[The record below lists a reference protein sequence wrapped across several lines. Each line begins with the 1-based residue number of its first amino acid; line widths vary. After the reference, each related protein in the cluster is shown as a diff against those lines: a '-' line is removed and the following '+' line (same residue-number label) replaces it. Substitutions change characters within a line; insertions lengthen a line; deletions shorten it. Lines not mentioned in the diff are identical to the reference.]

1 MRYNRLPY
9 REAAIAAIA
18 TTLLL
23 AVVPAWPQTAGG
35 AKPAPSAAPA
45 TAALKCTV
53 ATDQARLDQPLPH
66 VAARLATGRPIRIV
80 ALGSSSTFGAGASF
94 QSNSYPSR
102 LELELGRHFPGHPIT
117 VLNRGVGGE
126 EAGDMLARFNS
137 DVIDERPHLV
147 LWQVGTNSLLRDRP
161 LEQRAT
167 VLHEG
172 LARLKAIRKDV
183 VLIDPQFA
191 PKVIAK
197 PNAEIAV
204 AQIAAAAKD
213 EQVSVFRRFAMM
225 KRWREV
231 DGLPFE
237 TFVSPDGLHLND
249 WSYGCWAK
257 WLGVAIAEAATRS
270 TTAVAS
276 RPSQ

>member
-1 MRYNRLPY
+1 MRHNRLPY
-9 REAAIAAIA
+9 REAALAVVA

-23 AVVPAWPQTAGG
+23 AVVPAWPQAAGG
-35 AKPAPSAAPA
+35 VKPAPSAAPA
-45 TAALKCTV
+45 TAAPACSV
-53 ATDQARLDQPLPH
+53 NADQARLDQPLPY
-66 VAARLATGRPIRIV
+66 VATRLATGRPIRIV
-80 ALGSSSTFGAGASF
+80 ALGSSSTFGAGASSR
-94 QSNSYPSR
+94 SNSYPSQ
-102 LELELGRHFPGHPIT
+102 LGLELGRHFPGHPIT
-117 VLNRGVGGE
+117 VLNRGANGE
-126 EAGDMLARFNS
+126 EAADMLARFNA

-191 PKVIAK
+191 PRVIAK
-197 PNAEIAV
+197 PNAESAV

-213 EQVSVFRRFAMM
+213 ESVGVFRRFALM

-231 DGLPFE
+231 DGMPFDA
-237 TFVSPDGLHLND
+237 FVSPDGLHLND
-249 WSYGCWAK
+249 WSYACLAK

-270 TTAVAS
+270 TTAVAGQPS
-276 RPSQ
+276 R